1 MESDGSVRIAWN
13 ADGFEAIHV
22 YARFWPST
30 VAAERA
36 QEVADVALTNRTVH
50 DLRRGLR
57 ALFGGTFQLQ
67 APDEDAPDRRVA
79 IFFDPP
85 RGEPNPDEP
94 ADGRPRSSIVLDP
107 QRPEPR
113 AVETIEIDHPET
125 PLTDPQLSYCH
136 IVQPRPRPVSGGHV
150 GLSGRRPVRD
160 PQPIAIAR
168 EPVRVAEMRLPERR
182 GRIDRRLDPKLRVDL
197 GEPRS

>member
-1 MESDGSVRIAWN
+1 MVPGGARRRQRLQWYWLRQNCGMESDGSVRIAWN

-22 YARFWPST
+22 YARFWPSS

-57 ALFGGTFQLQ
+57 AHFGGGFQLQ

-85 RGEPNPDEP
+85 RGTPNPD
-94 ADGRPRSSIVLDP
+94 
-107 QRPEPR
+107 
-113 AVETIEIDHPET
+113 AV
-125 PLTDPQLSYCH
+125 
-136 IVQPRPRPVSGGHV
+136 
-150 GLSGRRPVRD
+150 
-160 PQPIAIAR
+160 
-168 EPVRVAEMRLPERR
+168 
-182 GRIDRRLDPKLRVDL
+182 
-197 GEPRS
+197 